1 MRQNTRKAIKVVKK
15 PKDSSDFSRQKEGAQ
30 PQGETSLFS
39 IKRLNKVIK
48 RSVDR
53 FLSIQN
59 AEGYWIFDLEADTTI
74 PSEYVLLQRF
84 LGIRMAP
91 DLKERIANYI
101 RGRQLDNGGWPLFYD
116 GDEDLSGT
124 VKAYFA
130 LKILGDAMDAPHMTR
145 ARNLILS
152 LGGASRVNV
161 FTRITMALFGQIP
174 WRTAPAMPIEIMLL
188 PKWFFFHLHKISYWS
203 RTVIVPLLILYA
215 KQPVCNLSPGET
227 ISELF
232 QEPAENLRN
241 IDRYRSGDLAK
252 SLLILLDRALKVV
265 QPFMPKR
272 PARKAVKIA
281 ERWTLKRMGEG
292 GLGAIFPAMANA
304 VMALKE
310 LGYPSDH
317 PDFVRGLKSIEDL
330 LVTHGSET
338 FCQPCVSPIWDTCL
352 SLSAL
357 REAGIPADH
366 EAVKDAVDWLFKKL
380 ITSRGDWAY
389 RAHDLEPAG
398 WAFQFENTYYPDV
411 DDTPMVLMALQRA
424 HAIDRV
430 GYKNKMEK
438 AVNWLVG
445 MQSSD
450 GGWGSFDIDNN
461 YLYLNKIPFA
471 DHGALLDPS
480 TSDLTGRCVE
490 LLSMLGYGL
499 EFPPVSRA
507 VEFLKKEQEECGAW
521 FGRWGVNYVYGTWSV
536 LKGLK
541 QAGEDMSK
549 PYIRKAVEWLK
560 SCQNPDNG
568 WGESCNSYAG
578 VSYAGKGKSTVSQTA
593 WALLGLMAAGEVK
606 SSAVQRGVHYLLN
619 AQDRQGSWEE
629 KLYTGTGFPMV
640 FYLRYHG
647 YRQYFSLWALGEY
660 RRLRTGD
667 KTSQDKAAL
676 NEPASF
682 RLTALKKKR

>member
-1 MRQNTRKAIKVVKK
+1 MRKNTRRAIAVIKK
-15 PKDSSDFSRQKEGAQ
+15 PKDSLDLSPPKKGAQ

-39 IKRLNKVIK
+39 IKRLNKAIK

-59 AEGYWIFDLEADTTI
+59 AEGHWVFDLEADTTI

-84 LGIRMAP
+84 LHFEMAP
-91 DLKERIANYI
+91 DLQERIANYI

-116 GDEDLSGT
+116 GDADLSGT

-130 LKILGDAMDAPHMTR
+130 LKMLGDAVGAPHMAK

-188 PKWFFFHLHKISYWS
+188 PKWFFFNLHKISYWS

-215 KQPVCNLSPGET
+215 KQPVCSLEPGES
-227 ISELF
+227 IPELF
-232 QEPAENLRN
+232 LEPTHKLRN
-241 IDRYRSGDLAK
+241 IDRYQSGDLAK
-252 SLLILLDRALKVV
+252 SLLILLDRVLKVI
-265 QPFMPKR
+265 QPLMPKK
-272 PARKAVKIA
+272 PARKAMKIA

-304 VMALKE
+304 IMALRE
-310 LGYPSDH
+310 LGYPNDH

-352 SLSAL
+352 SLSAM
-357 REAGIPADH
+357 REAGVPSDH
-366 EAVKDAVDWLFKKL
+366 EAVKDAVDWLFEKL
-380 ITSRGDWAY
+380 ITSPGDWAY
-389 RAHDLEPAG
+389 RAPGLEPAG

-424 HAIDRV
+424 RAMDCEKYR
-430 GYKNKMEK
+430 NKMEK

-490 LLSMLGYGL
+490 LLCMLGYDRD
-499 EFPPVSRA
+499 FPPVSRA
-507 VEFLKKEQEECGAW
+507 LAFLRNEQEECGAW

-541 QAGEDMSK
+541 LAGEDMSQ
-549 PYIRKAVEWLK
+549 PYIQKAVAWLK
-560 SCQNPDNG
+560 SCQNSDNG
-568 WGESCNSYAG
+568 WGESCKSYAG
-578 VSYAGKGKSTVSQTA
+578 VACAGKGTSTVSQTA

-606 SSAVQRGVHYLLN
+606 SSSVQRGIHYLLN
-619 AQDRQGSWEE
+619 AQGGEGSWEE

-647 YRQYFSLWALGEY
+647 YCQYFSLWALGEY
-660 RRLRTGD
+660 RRLRAGG
-667 KTSQDKAAL
+667 KTSQDQTAL
-676 NEPASF
+676 SEPPPF
-682 RLTALKKKR
+682 RLTALKHKK

>member
-1 MRQNTRKAIKVVKK
+1 MRQNTRRAAKVNIK
-15 PKDSSDFSRQKEGAQ
+15 PKDSSDFPPSKEGIKS
-30 PQGETSLFS
+30 QGETSLFS
-39 IKRLNKVIK
+39 LKRLNQVIK
-48 RSVDR
+48 RGVDR

-59 AEGYWIFDLEADTTI
+59 AEGHWVFDLEADTTI

-84 LGIRMAP
+84 LQIEMAP
-91 DLKERIANYI
+91 DLQERIANYL
-101 RGRQLDNGGWPLFYD
+101 RGRQLDNGGWPLFYN
-116 GDEDLSGT
+116 GDADLSGT

-130 LKILGDAMDAPHMTR
+130 LKMLGDATDAPHMTK

-215 KQPVCNLSPGET
+215 RQPVCSLGPEEN

-232 QEPAENLRN
+232 LKPAHKLHN
-241 IDRYRSGDLAK
+241 IDRFQSGDLAK
-252 SLLILLDRALKVV
+252 SLLILLDRTLKVV
-265 QPFMPKR
+265 RPFMPKR

-281 ERWTLKRMGEG
+281 ERWTVKRMGEG

-304 VMALKE
+304 IMALKD

-317 PDFVRGLKSIEDL
+317 PDFIRGLKSIEDL

-357 REAGIPADH
+357 REAGVSADH
-366 EAVKDAVDWLFKKL
+366 EAIKEAVDWLFEKL
-380 ITSRGDWAY
+380 ITSPGDWAY
-389 RAHDLEPAG
+389 RAPGLEPAG
-398 WAFQFENTYYPDV
+398 WAFQFENSYYPDV

-424 HAIDRV
+424 RSMDRKE
-430 GYKNKMEK
+430 YRNKMEK

-480 TSDLTGRCVE
+480 TSDLTGRCLE
-490 LLSMLGYGL
+490 LLCMLGYDND
-499 EFPPVSRA
+499 FPPVSRA
-507 VEFLKKEQEECGAW
+507 LAFLKKEQEECGAW

-541 QAGEDMSK
+541 LAGEDVSQ
-549 PYIRKAVEWLK
+549 PYIKKAAAWLK

-578 VSYAGKGKSTVSQTA
+578 VAYAGKGTSTVSQTA

-606 SSAVQRGVHYLLN
+606 SFAVQRGISYLLN

-647 YRQYFSLWALGEY
+647 YSQYFSLWALGEY
-660 RRLRTGD
+660 RRLRTGE
-667 KTSQDKAAL
+667 KTSQDKTALSGPPPFRLAAL
-676 NEPASF
+676 
-682 RLTALKKKR
+682 THKR

>member
-1 MRQNTRKAIKVVKK
+1 MRQNTRKAIEVIKK
-15 PKDSSDFSRQKEGAQ
+15 PKDGAGFSRQKEDAQ
-30 PQGETSLFS
+30 SPPETPLFS

-59 AEGYWIFDLEADTTI
+59 AEGYWVFDLEADTTI

-84 LGIRMAP
+84 LGIQMTP
-91 DLKERIANYI
+91 DLKDRIANYI

-116 GDEDLSGT
+116 GDEDLSCT

-130 LKILGDAMDAPHMTR
+130 LKLLGDAVDAPHMTR
-145 ARNLILS
+145 ARNLILG
-152 LGGASRVNV
+152 LGGAARVNV

-174 WRTAPAMPIEIMLL
+174 WRTAPAMPVEIMLL

-215 KQPVCNLSPGET
+215 RQPVCNLGPEES
-227 ISELF
+227 IAELF
-232 QEPAENLRN
+232 QEPAQNLRN
-241 IDRYRSGDLAK
+241 IDRYQSGDLAK

-265 QPFMPKR
+265 RPFMPKR

-304 VMALKE
+304 VMALKV
-310 LGYPSDH
+310 LGYPGDH
-317 PDFVRGLKSIEDL
+317 PDFVRGLQSIEDL
-330 LVTHGSET
+330 MVTHGEET

-366 EAVKDAVDWLFKKL
+366 EAITDAVGWLFKKL
-380 ITSRGDWAY
+380 ITSKGDWTY
-389 RAHDLEPAG
+389 RASNLKPAG

-424 HAIDRV
+424 RALDKAEYR
-430 GYKNKMEK
+430 NKMEK

-450 GGWGSFDIDNN
+450 GGWGAFDLDNN

-480 TSDLTGRCVE
+480 TSDLTGRCLE

-499 EFPPVSRA
+499 EFPPVSKA
-507 VEFLKKEQEECGAW
+507 LEFLKKEQEECGAW

-541 QAGEDMSK
+541 QVGEDMSQ
-549 PYIRKAVEWLK
+549 PYIRKTVAWLK

-578 VSYAGKGKSTVSQTA
+578 VSFAGKGKSTVSQTA

-606 SSAVQRGVHYLLN
+606 SSAVQRGIHYLLN
-619 AQDRQGSWEE
+619 AQDRQGNWNE

-647 YRQYFSLWALGEY
+647 YCQYFSLWALGEY
-660 RRLRTGD
+660 RRLITGD
-667 KTSQDKAAL
+667 RTCQDKTAL
-676 NEPASF
+676 SGPAPF
-682 RLTALKKKR
+682 CLTALKKKR